1 MNEDKKE
8 VSSEDLKKLEEKLA
22 SLDKKVNNVANAVD
36 ELIEVVKKEEEN
48 N

>member
-8 VSSEDLKKLEEKLA
+8 VSSEDLKELEEKLV